1 MMKAIKYSFLLWLA
15 ALTLACDVLDQEPVS
30 DISSA
35 NFFKTANDAEAAII
49 GCYDGFQGNGFV
61 TMLYVLQP
69 IVASDETFPSRGG
82 NYTRIN
88 TFQVNPN
95 QGDINNLW
103 QVVYSGV
110 HRCNDVI
117 ENVPNISDPAIE
129 DERDR
134 IMGEA
139 YFLRAY
145 HFWHLTRWWGKIPLP
160 LQTTQSTE
168 GLDIPREELSV
179 VYDQIISDL
188 EEAER
193 LLPADVDNRARA
205 SKAAARALM
214 ARVFLFRNQENDY
227 ANALEKTSLILD
239 DDAYALVSGVDFG
252 KIFRVGEQNTAETIF
267 EISVRP
273 NVQLEDQGLDGEL
286 VPAPGNR
293 GRIRPEQ
300 KILDAFAENPEDLR
314 IPVTLDTVPDTTTV
328 FINKWIV
335 GPIDQVENRRL
346 QDPNVVLLRLADV
359 ILMHAECLNELGQTQ
374 EAIPFLNQIRARAG
388 LESTTAVS
396 QEEVRQ
402 AIMDERFLELAFEG
416 IRWFDLVRWGI
427 AVQEVEEL
435 EDPDRILWPI
445 PVREI
450 DLNPNLLPQNPSY

>member
-1 MMKAIKYSFLLWLA
+1 MKSIKYSILLWSA
-15 ALTLACDVLDQEPVS
+15 VWATSCDVLNQEPVS
-30 DISSA
+30 EIASV
-35 NFFKTANDAEAAII
+35 NFFQTASDAEAAIV

-61 TMLYVLQP
+61 SMLYVLQP
-69 IVASDETFPSRGG
+69 IVASDETYPSRGG

-88 TFQVNPN
+88 TFEVNAN

-110 HRCNDVI
+110 HRCNDVLA
-117 ENVPNISDPAIE
+117 NVPGITDPAIE
-129 DERDR
+129 DDRDR
-134 IMGEA
+134 ILGEA

-160 LQTTQSTE
+160 LQVTTSAE
-168 GLDIPREELSV
+168 GLDLPREERSV

-193 LLPADVDNRARA
+193 LLPDNTDNRAMA

-214 ARVFLFRNQENDY
+214 ARVFLFRNQEGDY
-227 ANALEKTSLILD
+227 ANALEETTAVLD
-239 DDAYALVSGVDFG
+239 DNFYTLVSGENYGDLFEVG
-252 KIFRVGEQNTAETIF
+252 KQNTVETIF

-273 NVQLEDQGLDGEL
+273 NVELENQGLDGEL
-286 VPAPGNR
+286 VPAAGNNFR
-293 GRIRPEQ
+293 VLPEQ

-314 IPVTLDTVPDTTTV
+314 IPVTLDTVPDTTTLFV
-328 FINKWIV
+328 NKWTV
-335 GPIDQVENRRL
+335 GPVEQVDNRRL

-359 ILMHAECLNELGQTQ
+359 ILMHAESLNELGQTG
-374 EAIPFLNQIRARAG
+374 EAIPFLNQIRTRAG
-388 LESTTAVS
+388 LEATTAVS

-402 AIMDERFLELAFEG
+402 AIRNERFLELAFEG
-416 IRWFDLVRWGI
+416 IRWFDLVRWDI

-435 EDPDRILWPI
+435 DNPDRILWPV

>member
-1 MMKAIKYSFLLWLA
+1 MKSIKYNILLWSAVLV
-15 ALTLACDVLDQEPVS
+15 TSCDVLDQEP
-30 DISSA
+30 ISEIASV
-35 NFFKTANDAEAAII
+35 NFFQTASDAEAAIV

-61 TMLYVLQP
+61 SMLYVLQP
-69 IVASDETFPSRGG
+69 IVASDETYPSRGG

-88 TFQVNPN
+88 TFEVNAN
-95 QGDINNLW
+95 QGDINALW
-103 QVVYSGV
+103 QTVYAGV
-110 HRCNDVI
+110 HRCNDVLI
-117 ENVPNISDPAIE
+117 NVPQITDPAIE
-129 DERDR
+129 DNRDR

-160 LQTTQSTE
+160 LQVTASTE
-168 GLDIPREELSV
+168 GLNLPREERSV

-193 LLPADVDNRARA
+193 LLPNNTDNRARA

-214 ARVFLFRNQENDY
+214 ARVFLFRNQEGDY
-227 ANALEKTSLILD
+227 ANALEETTDVLGD
-239 DDAYALVSGVDFG
+239 NFYALLSGQNYGDLFEVG
-252 KIFRVGEQNTAETIF
+252 KQNTVETIF

-273 NVQLEDQGLDGEL
+273 NVELENQGLDGEL
-286 VPAPGNR
+286 VPAAGNR
-293 GRIRPEQ
+293 FRVLPEQ

-314 IPVTLDTVPDTTTV
+314 IPVTLDTVPDTTSLFV
-328 FINKWIV
+328 NKWTV
-335 GPIDQVENRRL
+335 GPVEQVDNRRL
-346 QDPNVVLLRLADV
+346 QDPNIVLLRLADV

-388 LESTTAVS
+388 LEPTTAVS

-402 AIMDERFLELAFEG
+402 AIRNERFLELAFEG
-416 IRWFDLVRWGI
+416 HRWFDLVRWGI

-435 EDPDRILWPI
+435 NDPDRILWPV

>member
-1 MMKAIKYSFLLWLA
+1 MKSIKYSILLWSVVWA
-15 ALTLACDVLDQEPVS
+15 TSCDVLNQEPVS
-30 DISSA
+30 EIASV
-35 NFFKTANDAEAAII
+35 NFFQTASDAEAAIV

-61 TMLYVLQP
+61 SMLYVLQP
-69 IVASDETFPSRGG
+69 IVASDETYPSRGG

-88 TFQVNPN
+88 TFEVNAN

-110 HRCNDVI
+110 HRCNDVLA
-117 ENVPNISDPAIE
+117 NVPGITDPAIE
-129 DERDR
+129 DDRDR
-134 IMGEA
+134 ILGEA

-160 LQTTQSTE
+160 LQVTTSAE
-168 GLDIPREELSV
+168 GLDLPREERSV

-193 LLPADVDNRARA
+193 LLPDNTDNRAMA

-214 ARVFLFRNQENDY
+214 ARVFLFRNQEGDY
-227 ANALEKTSLILD
+227 ANALEETTAVLD
-239 DDAYALVSGVDFG
+239 DNFYTLVSGENYGDLFEVG
-252 KIFRVGEQNTAETIF
+252 KQNTVETIF

-273 NVQLEDQGLDGEL
+273 NVELENQGLDGEL
-286 VPAPGNR
+286 VPAAGNNFR
-293 GRIRPEQ
+293 VLPEQ

-314 IPVTLDTVPDTTTV
+314 IPVTLDTVPDTTTLFV
-328 FINKWIV
+328 NKWTV
-335 GPIDQVENRRL
+335 GPVEQVDNRRL

-359 ILMHAECLNELGQTQ
+359 ILMHAESLNELGQTG
-374 EAIPFLNQIRARAG
+374 EAIPFLNQIRTRAG
-388 LESTTAVS
+388 LEATTAVS

-402 AIMDERFLELAFEG
+402 AIRNERFLELAFEG
-416 IRWFDLVRWGI
+416 IRWFDLVRWDI

-435 EDPDRILWPI
+435 DNPDRILWPV